1 MTDYSK
7 QTALIDKTCS
17 SAPVIPVLTIER
29 VEDAVPMAKA
39 LVAGGLPVLEVTLRT
54 ENALAAIEAIAK
66 NVPDAI
72 VGAGTIL
79 NPADFDAAVAAGSQF
94 IVSPGITLELLD
106 HAVKQEVP
114 LLPGIHSVSEMMEGI
129 ARGLTRFKFF
139 PAELSG
145 GVPALAAMAG
155 PFGNIR
161 FCPTGG
167 VKVHTAANYLAQPNV
182 MCVGGTWLTPK
193 DLVDNGEWDKVEQLA
208 REAVEATKAAA

>member
-1 MTDYSK
+1 MTIYAT
-7 QTALIDKTCS
+7 QTAIIDETCAT
-17 SAPVIPVLTIER
+17 APVIPVLTIER
-29 VEDAVPMAKA
+29 VEDAVPLAKA

-54 ENALAAIEAIAK
+54 ENALKAIEEIAK

-79 NPADFDAAVAAGSQF
+79 NPADFDAAVAAGSKF
-94 IVSPGITLELLD
+94 IVSPGITLALLD
-106 HAVKQEVP
+106 HAVTQEVP

-129 ARGLTRFKFF
+129 SRGFTRFKFF

-145 GVPALAAMAG
+145 GVPVLSAMSG

-167 VKVHTAANYLAQPNV
+167 IKVHTASNYLALKNV
-182 MCVGGTWLTPK
+182 MCVGGTWLTPA
-193 DLVDNGEWDKVEQLA
+193 DLVANGEWDKIEALA
-208 REAVEATKAAA
+208 REAVETVSAA